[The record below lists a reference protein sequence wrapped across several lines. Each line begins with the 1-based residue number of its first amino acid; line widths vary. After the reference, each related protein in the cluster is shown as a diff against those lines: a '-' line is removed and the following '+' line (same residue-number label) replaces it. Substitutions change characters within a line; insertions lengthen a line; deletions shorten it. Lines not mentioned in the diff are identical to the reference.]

1 MSTVNT
7 EMEEKVKLSEE
18 LWSETCW
25 EIGESRFDPDQAI
38 TAGSNFMI
46 GNGYMGYRG
55 TFADDRAGQYPA
67 LVVTDTYDNADGTW
81 KELVTAP
88 NGLFTTISCQGKDIL
103 WRQGGF
109 REYERRLAMRW
120 GEWSARAQWDTP
132 GILVEEERFCSYDDL
147 HLLTSRTRI
156 TALGEVA
163 LEITTGID
171 GTVWSLNG
179 DHFSSLSLEE
189 GPDCLEASCVTGEQG
204 YHLVLRED
212 ARLRSGPEGEIEP
225 CRRTALD
232 GTLCRVFQVSLR
244 EGQEVVLEKRVVLY
258 SSNDLRDTTKIT
270 SDAARGP
277 LPSLAEVRQAVAAGL
292 SRAVARDWNLLREA
306 HRRVWQERWAS
317 ADIMIGG
324 DPVAQ
329 TLIRY
334 NLYHNVIAAPA
345 HADHLP
351 LGARGLSCQAYQGAA
366 FWDQEVFNLPMFLFT
381 EPETAR
387 RLLVYRYRTLD
398 GARKKA
404 RDLGYRGAFY
414 AWVSGDT
421 GEEICPS
428 YFFRDVLSG
437 RRIRNHF
444 NDWQI
449 HVSPDIAYTVWK
461 YVAATGDQ
469 EFLYRYGAEI
479 LFEVARFLAS
489 RVHYRPGLE
498 RYEIIRVLGP
508 DEYHENVDNN
518 YFTNFQAQFVCRY
531 AVETYDTLAEEHPQT
546 VRGLEER
553 IGLEKSER
561 DAWDDIAR
569 RIYIPAP
576 DSETGLIE
584 QFQGFFELEDT
595 RPEVIKKRLLDPGE
609 YWGWPNG
616 IAVETQVS
624 KQADVTQLFMLHPQ
638 ACSREVMKAN
648 WEYYEPRTQHG
659 SSLSYAVYAI
669 CAAWIGHGEEAYRYF
684 LRSCT
689 VDLLNTGKAVSGG
702 TFIGGIHTAACGVA
716 WQIVVSGFAGMY
728 LTRDGFGFAP
738 HLPPEW
744 ESLSFRLKR
753 WGGTLEITLHRR
765 AMTVKALP
773 ENPRDIQITLGSAEV
788 SVAPGGQ
795 VALPLEG

>member
-1 MSTVNT
+1 MNT
-7 EMEEKVKLSEE
+7 KMEQRVELSDEI
-18 LWSETCW
+18 WSETCW
-25 EIGESRFDPDQAI
+25 EIGESRFDPDQAV

-55 TFADDRAGQYPA
+55 TFADDRADQYPA

-88 NGLFTTISCQGKDIL
+88 NGLFTLLSCRGKDIL

-109 REYERRLAMRW
+109 GEYERRLNMLR
-120 GEWSARAQWDTP
+120 GEWSARARWDDP

-156 TALGEVA
+156 TALGEVE
-163 LEITTGID
+163 LEIATGID
-171 GTVWSLNG
+171 GKVWSLNG
-179 DHFSSLSLEE
+179 NHFSSLSLEE

-212 ARLRSGPEGEIEP
+212 ALLRRAGGAAIEP
-225 CRRTALD
+225 CETASRE
-232 GTLCRVFQVSLR
+232 GALCRVFRVSLE
-244 EGQEVVLEKRVVLY
+244 EGQALVLEKRVVLY
-258 SSNDLRDTTKIT
+258 SSNDLRDTSRIT

-277 LPSLAEVRQAVAAGL
+277 LPTQEEVRQATAGGL
-292 SRAVARDWNLLREA
+292 SRAVSRSWEELREA
-306 HRRVWQERWAS
+306 HRNIWKDRWDS
-317 ADIMIGG
+317 ADILIGG
-324 DPVAQ
+324 DRVAQ

-366 FWDQEVFNLPMFLFT
+366 FWDQEIFNLPMFLFT
-381 EPETAR
+381 DPETAR

-428 YFFRDVLSG
+428 WFFRDVLTG

-461 YVAATGDQ
+461 YVTATGDQ
-469 EFLYRYGAEI
+469 EFLELYGAEI

-531 AVETYDTLAEEHPQT
+531 AVEVYDSLSTDHPR
-546 VRGLEER
+546 VFDDVARR
-553 IGLEKSER
+553 IGLERGER

-569 RIYIPAP
+569 RIYIPEA
-576 DSETGLIE
+576 DHETGLIE

-595 RPEVIKKRLLDPGE
+595 RPEVIRERLLDPGE

-624 KQADVTQLFMLHPQ
+624 KQADVTQLFMLHPK
-638 ACSREVMKAN
+638 ACSREVIRAN

-669 CAAWIGHGEEAYRYF
+669 CAAWIGHDQEAYRYF

-728 LTRDGFGFAP
+728 LTRSGFGFDP
-738 HLPPEW
+738 HLPSGW
-744 ESLSFRLKR
+744 ETLAFTLKR
-753 WGGTLEITLHRR
+753 WGDSLEVTLHQR
-765 AMTVKALP
+765 AMTVRAR
-773 ENPRDIQITLGSAEV
+773 EDNSREITLEVGSSE
-788 SVAPGGQ
+788 
-795 VALPLEG
+795 VALPPGQQVAVPLR